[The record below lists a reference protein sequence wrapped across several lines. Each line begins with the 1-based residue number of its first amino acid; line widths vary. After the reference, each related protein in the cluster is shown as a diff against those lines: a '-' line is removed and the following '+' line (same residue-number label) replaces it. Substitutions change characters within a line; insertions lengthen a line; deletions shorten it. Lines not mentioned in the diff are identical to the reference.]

1 MPRLQSCRSSEGG
14 GQEGSGTR
22 SSLLWECRRAIIAK
36 RPRFLLLENVSNL
49 VSEKFIATFRKW
61 EQELASYGYD
71 NRYKVL
77 NSKDYGVPQNR
88 ERVFLVSFLDYQI
101 FNFPQPIPLE
111 KRLKDVLEDKVD
123 ERYYLSDK
131 ALAGLLEHNE
141 KCEQRGTGF
150 LFSPKDISV
159 NGGGMPTA
167 SQRSQATRPEHT
179 SSAKII
185 QVAKLSSSQN
195 SIIVDPEG
203 ISPTICN
210 GAKDGMPKILEAE
223 VDVVGRVNGELC
235 PTLTTHADRIC
246 RFEGMKGKRLRVRRL
261 TERES
266 FRLMGVRDSDISKI
280 QETQFIAVSKNGK
293 EKLSHITSTQQY
305 AIAGNSIVVDVL
317 DAIFEQMFYPVRE
330 EGQLF

>member
-1 MPRLQSCRSSEGG
+1 MTRSVWHSSVSRSVTMTSSSSLSAGARSSRTLSLRTTQSFRSGVTGTMETSARSTGAKFRTLTCSHTHRRVRTSVLPELRGG

-159 NGGGMPTA
+159 NGGVC
-167 SQRSQATRPEHT
+167 QLHR
-179 SSAKII
+179 
-185 QVAKLSSSQN
+185 N
-195 SIIVDPEG
+195 
-203 ISPTICN
+203 
-210 GAKDGMPKILEAE
+210 EA
-223 VDVVGRVNGELC
+223 
-235 PTLTTHADRIC
+235 
-246 RFEGMKGKRLRVRRL
+246 RLRDRNIHHLRRL
-261 TERES
+261 
-266 FRLMGVRDSDISKI
+266 SK
-280 QETQFIAVSKNGK
+280 SRN
-293 EKLSHITSTQQY
+293 
-305 AIAGNSIVVDVL
+305 
-317 DAIFEQMFYPVRE
+317 
-330 EGQLF
+330 

>member
-1 MPRLQSCRSSEGG
+1 MPEFRGG

-141 KCEQRGTGF
+141 KCERRGTGF

-159 NGGGMPTA
+159 NGGGYANCIATKPGYETGTYIICEDYPSGETEQLAEQHHRGSGRDLADNM
-167 SQRSQATRPEHT
+167 QRR
-179 SSAKII
+179 
-185 QVAKLSSSQN
+185 
-195 SIIVDPEG
+195 EG
-203 ISPTICN
+203 RN
-210 GAKDGMPKILEAE
+210 AE
-223 VDVVGRVNGELC
+223 D
-235 PTLTTHADRIC
+235 T
-246 RFEGMKGKRLRVRRL
+246 
-261 TERES
+261 
-266 FRLMGVRDSDISKI
+266 
-280 QETQFIAVSKNGK
+280 
-293 EKLSHITSTQQY
+293 
-305 AIAGNSIVVDVL
+305 
-317 DAIFEQMFYPVRE
+317 
-330 EGQLF
+330 